1 MKGSGVLLLAL
12 TLHVHLRIAPVEARR
27 QVSAFN
33 LDNLFSTSRSF
44 VANNADPNKIAAA
57 PQGKAVARPT
67 GSGVSRS
74 ATRRIADLRTSSS
87 GRRKLVGHAE
97 IKTSSLNLPTRSSNR
112 PRSQT
117 ISLGLTGKGDGVPFF
132 GRILE
137 NQKQH
142 QSSSSSRA
150 TSRGELTVAY
160 MSPPK
165 SGDKINIKDGRNKQE
180 EVAQSDKVAR
190 VKTQSLSNPVS
201 RDDRRAPTR
210 VIAQPAANARGTMV
224 LGGDKAPTGA
234 TSDSSGA
241 KSSPLPS
248 SLGGNFAFEDFQL
261 PFTPAKV
268 SLENGLKND
277 GPFAWMV
284 PYVDLF
290 GYRKGKTLVG
300 AMPKDNESSSVT
312 LSQEEMAARRV
323 QAEEEL
329 TNISP
334 EERERRAQAA
344 TVALQAAGAY
354 AALSSLILDDGS
366 FVGHLYRFAVLPF
379 LFAWRGFDLS
389 AKSGL

>member
-1 MKGSGVLLLAL
+1 MLLLGL
-12 TLHVHLRIAPVEARR
+12 TLHVHLRIVPVVVARR
-27 QVSAFN
+27 EVSAFN
-33 LDNLFSTSRSF
+33 LDNFFATSRSRSF
-44 VANNADPNKIAAA
+44 PANTADPNKVATS
-57 PQGKAVARPT
+57 QGNAAVASSTTAR
-67 GSGVSRS
+67 SGMTRS
-74 ATRRIADLRTSSS
+74 ATHRVADLRS
-87 GRRKLVGHAE
+87 GRKQDYAE
-97 IKTSSLNLPTRSSNR
+97 IKTSSLSPPTRTR

-137 NQKQH
+137 NQA
-142 QSSSSSRA
+142 SSP
-150 TSRGELTVAY
+150 TGQSRGELNVAY

-165 SGDKINIKDGRNKQE
+165 SGDRFNIKDGNKKE
-180 EVAQSDKVAR
+180 EVVQSDKVAR

-201 RDDRRAPTR
+201 KDDRRAPTR
-210 VIAQPAANARGTMV
+210 VIAQPAANARKTMV
-224 LGGDKAPTGA
+224 LGGDKADTSS
-234 TSDSSGA
+234 TSDSSES
-241 KSSPLPS
+241 KSSPSSS

-300 AMPKDNESSSVT
+300 AIPQDSESSSAT
-312 LSQEEMAARRV
+312 LSEEEKAARRA

-334 EERERRAQAA
+334 EERERRAQSA

-379 LFAWRGFDLS
+379 LLAWRGFDLS